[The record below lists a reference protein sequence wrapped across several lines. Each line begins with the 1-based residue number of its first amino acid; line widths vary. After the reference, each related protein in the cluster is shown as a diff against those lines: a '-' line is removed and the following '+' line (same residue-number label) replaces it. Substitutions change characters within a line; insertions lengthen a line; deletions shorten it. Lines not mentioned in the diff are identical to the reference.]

1 MGLAEGCGRRPSGAN
16 SLLRQC
22 WSGRRDSNPRPQ
34 RASMARAAASRLLF
48 AQTCANLMAYER
60 GRVREKDQET
70 RSQAWRARLI
80 RFRPRQRQPW
90 TSVLWQPIHDVEG
103 SEEGNR
109 PWPSQGH
116 ARPVATEQRRLGGRM
131 MAFGYRYTLERQEN
145 GWWLVRFPGIP
156 EALTEGETEEEA
168 RANARDC
175 VISALEGYM
184 KAGKPLPR
192 EGAGHSGP
200 DRAVL
205 PSLVTAKLAVY
216 ETMRTHGW
224 SKVKL
229 AKELGM
235 SENSVR
241 RLLDLH
247 HSSHM
252 WIIDEALAKMNT
264 ELSVDLPKVRPS
276 GRAA

>member
-1 MGLAEGCGRRPSGAN
+1 
-16 SLLRQC
+16 
-22 WSGRRDSNPRPQ
+22 
-34 RASMARAAASRLLF
+34 
-48 AQTCANLMAYER
+48 
-60 GRVREKDQET
+60 
-70 RSQAWRARLI
+70 
-80 RFRPRQRQPW
+80 
-90 TSVLWQPIHDVEG
+90 
-103 SEEGNR
+103 
-109 PWPSQGH
+109 
-116 ARPVATEQRRLGGRM
+116 

-156 EALTEGETEEEA
+156 EALTEGETEEQA

-192 EGAGHSGP
+192 DGAGHSGRP

-229 AKELGM
+229 AKELGV

-247 HSSHM
+247 HSSQM

-264 ELSVDLPKVRPS
+264 ELSVDLPKVQPS